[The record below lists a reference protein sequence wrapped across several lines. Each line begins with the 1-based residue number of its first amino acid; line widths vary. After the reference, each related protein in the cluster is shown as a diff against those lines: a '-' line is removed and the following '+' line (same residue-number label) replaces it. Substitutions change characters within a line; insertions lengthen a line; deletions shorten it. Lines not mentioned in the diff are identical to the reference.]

1 MHDVK
6 LTMYGL
12 LCALLISCGE
22 FERPAPPP
30 LEIPVFE
37 VIQQDVPIIIELVG
51 QTLGSSDIPIRA
63 RVDGT
68 LESIEFLEGRVVQK
82 DQLLYTIE
90 TRPYDAK
97 VVEAK
102 GYLAEAKT
110 ARTKAKSDLDRIRPL
125 AEINAVS
132 QQDLDSAVAQF
143 HAAEGSVQ
151 AAAAQV
157 EQALIELGYTKIYS
171 PIDGRIGLT
180 RAKVGEYVGKDPN
193 PIVLNYVSQTDPI
206 RVRFS
211 INERQFLEF
220 ARKFTD
226 TIKRNDEEAETEA
239 KVETESSLEMILAD
253 GSIHAY
259 KGRVR
264 SYEAAID
271 PTTGTLT
278 LEADFPNPD
287 THVLAGQ
294 FARIRA
300 LVEVRENTL
309 LVPQRAVSEL
319 QGNFQVMVIGQ
330 DNVVEVRK
338 VKTGPVHDNLLVI
351 EEGLKAGERVA
362 TEGLL
367 RLRNGMKVIP
377 KDWASTQSNKENLT
391 SNAAS
396 ENGE

>member
-37 VIQQDVPIIIELVG
+37 VIQQDVPIIIEMVG

-110 ARTKAKSDLDRIRPL
+110 ARAKAKSDLDRIRPL

-143 HAAEGSVQ
+143 HAAKGSVQ
-151 AAAAQV
+151 A
-157 EQALIELGYTKIYS
+157 S
-171 PIDGRIGLT
+171 
-180 RAKVGEYVGKDPN
+180 
-193 PIVLNYVSQTDPI
+193 
-206 RVRFS
+206 
-211 INERQFLEF
+211 
-220 ARKFTD
+220 
-226 TIKRNDEEAETEA
+226 
-239 KVETESSLEMILAD
+239 
-253 GSIHAY
+253 
-259 KGRVR
+259 
-264 SYEAAID
+264 
-271 PTTGTLT
+271 
-278 LEADFPNPD
+278 
-287 THVLAGQ
+287 
-294 FARIRA
+294 A
-300 LVEVRENTL
+300 LV
-309 LVPQRAVSEL
+309 
-319 QGNFQVMVIGQ
+319 
-330 DNVVEVRK
+330 
-338 VKTGPVHDNLLVI
+338 
-351 EEGLKAGERVA
+351 
-362 TEGLL
+362 
-367 RLRNGMKVIP
+367 
-377 KDWASTQSNKENLT
+377 
-391 SNAAS
+391 
-396 ENGE
+396 

>member
-6 LTMYGL
+6 LAMHSL

-22 FERPAPPP
+22 FERPVPPP

-37 VIQQDVPIIIELVG
+37 VIEQDVPIIIEMVG

-82 DQLLYTIE
+82 NQLLYTIE

-110 ARTKAKSDLDRIRPL
+110 ARAKAKSDLDRIRPL

-151 AAAAQV
+151 AVAAQV

-171 PIDGRIGLT
+171 PINGRIGLT

-226 TIKRNDEEAETEA
+226 TIERNDEEAETE
-239 KVETESSLEMILAD
+239 SNLEMILAD

-278 LEADFPNPD
+278 LEAEFPNPD

-319 QGNFQVMVIGQ
+319 QGNFQVMVIRQ